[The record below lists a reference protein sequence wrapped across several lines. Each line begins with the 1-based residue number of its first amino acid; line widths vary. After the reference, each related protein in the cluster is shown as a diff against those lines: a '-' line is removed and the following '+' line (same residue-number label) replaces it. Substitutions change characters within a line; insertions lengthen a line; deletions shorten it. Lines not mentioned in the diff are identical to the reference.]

1 MACRQPKQRGRLE
14 TASSFCTSLQM
25 CSHVFM
31 IFRPALRFLT
41 RPFPPGDFAARLL
54 AAVILPPLLFLA
66 ILAAPPVH
74 DGNLWMK
81 SVWINGPGAA
91 LLRRGT
97 LRAAEANRTLPA
109 RCGCYTDR
117 TPREDV

>member
-1 MACRQPKQRGRLE
+1 
-14 TASSFCTSLQM
+14 M

-66 ILAAPPVH
+66 ILGAPPVH
-74 DGNLWMK
+74 DGNLWLK
-81 SVWINGPGAA
+81 SVRIK
-91 LLRRGT
+91 GT
-97 LRAAEANRTLPA
+97 AAAEANRTLSTA
-109 RCGCYTDR
+109 RDVTLSAISKEDVRCALSHWRWRCFRFPSPRLRSISGG
-117 TPREDV
+117 PREA

>member
-1 MACRQPKQRGRLE
+1 MFSTDVVQGAIRESAVRHPERSEGLLGASFPSRRLQRVDRVLH
-14 TASSFCTSLQM
+14 LH
-25 CSHVFM
+25 HVFI

-81 SVWINGPGAA
+81 SIWIKGPAAA
-91 LLRRGT
+91 LVKRVL
-97 LRAAEANRTLPA
+97 AEAA
-109 RCGCYTDR
+109 RG
-117 TPREDV
+117 